1 MSNDEELAL
10 RIEVHGTPIPQ
21 PRPRFVDG
29 RAVSTAGPR
38 AKRWKHAVIQACEE
52 AAIALGEA
60 AIEQIGGIGDAE
72 GGRGGGHYRGVS
84 LEMEFRFPVPAGKPE
99 RVGRPH
105 GLRPDSDNL
114 AKLVMDS
121 MQAAGLLKDD
131 GRVADLRVR
140 KVWATPRKAGCTVV
154 MRPMDRSA
162 PERAEAA
169 PGWLAGRVDAET
181 KERPV

>member
-1 MSNDEELAL
+1 MNDEELAL

-52 AAIALGEA
+52 AAIALGEGV
-60 AIEQIGGIGDAE
+60 IEQIGGIGDAE

-84 LEMEFRFPVPAGKPE
+84 LEMEFRFPVPAGKSE

-140 KVWATPRKAGCTVV
+140 KVWATPRRAGCTVV
-154 MRPMDRSA
+154 MRPMAGVGAR
-162 PERAEAA
+162 ERAQEA
-169 PGWLAGRVDAET
+169 PDWLAGRVGAET